1 MHAEQPSG
9 FFCRFAIKAGAI
21 PREGSSVM
29 NETILIIDDEH
40 NLRKTLAEIFRAHGY
55 SIIEAADGAQ
65 AIERLRDVKPDLIF
79 CDWRM
84 PAAGGE
90 EVLRYLRSDSRLAPV
105 PVIVITAFGSSH
117 VAIEAIRLGAYD
129 FVSKPFDLEEVLLT
143 AQRALEHATLNR
155 EVAQLRHHIERSNLA
170 GTGRLVGTSA
180 PMLDVFKM
188 IGKVAGTDSTVLI
201 CGESGTGKELV
212 AEAIHN
218 YSQRKDKA
226 FVVVNCAALPEN
238 LLETEL
244 FGHERG
250 AFTGATGRKTG
261 RFEMAEGG
269 TMFLD
274 EIAELSPGLQA
285 KLLRVLQE
293 HTFERV
299 GGTETIHGNFRV
311 LAATNR
317 DLEANVR
324 AGTFREDLF
333 YRLNVVRIL
342 VPPLRER
349 RQDVT
354 SLAEHFLQIYSEKN
368 ELAVVGFSDDAIL
381 MLQTCEFPGNVRELE
396 NMVERAV
403 LMARGR
409 VLMREHFPS
418 TGAEAREES
427 FFAAGRDS
435 PALPFHEAIAKLEK
449 RLIETAL
456 RESGGNKTEA
466 ANRLQIN
473 RRLLYNKMAEYK
485 IPD

>member
-1 MHAEQPSG
+1 MEE
-9 FFCRFAIKAGAI
+9 RIT
-21 PREGSSVM
+21 PREDPKAM
-29 NETILIIDDEH
+29 KKTILIVDDEDD
-40 NLRKTLAEIFRAHGY
+40 LRKTLAEILRAHGY
-55 SIIEAADGAQ
+55 ATLEAADGVQ
-65 AIERLRDVKPDLIF
+65 AIESLRDTKPDLIF
-79 CDWRM
+79 CDWKM

-90 EVLRYLRSDSRLAPV
+90 EVLRYLRNDARLAAI
-105 PVIVITAFGSSH
+105 PVIVITAFGTSH
-117 VAIEAIRLGAYD
+117 AAIEAVRLGAYD
-129 FVSKPFDLEEVLLT
+129 FVSKPFDLEEALFT
-143 AQRALEHATLNR
+143 AERALEHAALDQ
-155 EVAQLRHHIERSNLA
+155 EVAQLRARMNLSSTA
-170 GTGRLVGTSA
+170 GAGRLVGASA
-180 PMLDVFKM
+180 AMLNVFKM
-188 IGKVAGTDSTVLI
+188 IGKVVETDSTVLI

-218 YSQRKDKA
+218 YSRRKDKA
-226 FVVVNCAALPEN
+226 FMVVNCAALPET

-250 AFTGATGRKTG
+250 AFTGAATRKIG

-269 TMFLD
+269 TIFLD
-274 EIAELSPGLQA
+274 EIAELPLALQA

-299 GGTETIHGNFRV
+299 GGTETIQGNFRI

-317 DLEANVR
+317 DLEAGVR

-349 RQDVT
+349 RSDIVP
-354 SLAEHFLQIYSEKN
+354 LAEHFLEFYSEKN
-368 ELAVVGFSDDAIL
+368 GLAVVGFSDDAAL
-381 MLQTCEFPGNVRELE
+381 LLQTYSFPGNVRELE
-396 NMVERAV
+396 NMIERAV

-409 VLMREHFPS
+409 VLMRSHFPS
-418 TGAEAREES
+418 VGSELREETPIAS
-427 FFAAGRDS
+427 EFAL
-435 PALPFHEAIAKLEK
+435 PELPFHEAIAKLEK

-473 RRLLYNKMAEYK
+473 RRLLYNKMAEHN
-485 IPD
+485 IPE